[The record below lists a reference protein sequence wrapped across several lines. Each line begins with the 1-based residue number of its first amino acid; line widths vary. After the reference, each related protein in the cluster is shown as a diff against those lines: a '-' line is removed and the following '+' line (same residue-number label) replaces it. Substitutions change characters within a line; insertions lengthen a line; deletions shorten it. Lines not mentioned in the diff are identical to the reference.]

1 MSGGDNSIGT
11 HYLNSCQI
19 LQFTESPVALELRM

>member
-1 MSGGDNSIGT
+1 MAGGKNFAIRD
-11 HYLNSCQI
+11 HMNSCQE

>member
-1 MSGGDNSIGT
+1 MAVGDNSIGKD
-11 HYLNSCQI
+11 YLNSCQI